1 MRLQSFAK
9 TGNRNVLICDLGTK
23 TERSIKFPVKRIV
36 IIIK

>member
-1 MRLQSFAK
+1 MGLQSFAK
-9 TGNRNVLICDLGTK
+9 TGSRNVLVCDRGTK